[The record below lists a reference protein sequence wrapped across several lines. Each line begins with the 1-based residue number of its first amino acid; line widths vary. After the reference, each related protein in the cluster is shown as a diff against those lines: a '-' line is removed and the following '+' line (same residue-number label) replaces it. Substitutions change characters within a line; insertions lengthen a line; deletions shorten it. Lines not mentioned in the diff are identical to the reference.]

1 MSAEPFL
8 KIAQNKG
15 LLTGIR
21 LQASLYVCSGPVGLA
36 AAPHQ
41 LLYWRW
47 GYCAQPSRSKSYCKQ
62 AAPLQAGAR
71 STRRGFRV
79 GVIVS
84 LEKSFVRGIKAR
96 IACTVAGSKR
106 YGLQHLSDEG
116 AISRGI
122 FYVELYL
129 RITFKIGR
137 AATFAE

>member
-1 MSAEPFL
+1 M
-8 KIAQNKG
+8 
-15 LLTGIR
+15 
-21 LQASLYVCSGPVGLA
+21 
-36 AAPHQ
+36 
-41 LLYWRW
+41 
-47 GYCAQPSRSKSYCKQ
+47 
-62 AAPLQAGAR
+62 AAPLQAGTR

>member
-1 MSAEPFL
+1 MAD
-8 KIAQNKG
+8 
-15 LLTGIR
+15 
-21 LQASLYVCSGPVGLA
+21 
-36 AAPHQ
+36 
-41 LLYWRW
+41 
-47 GYCAQPSRSKSYCKQ
+47 
-62 AAPLQAGAR
+62 
-71 STRRGFRV
+71 
-79 GVIVS
+79 S

>member
-1 MSAEPFL
+1 MASH
-8 KIAQNKG
+8 
-15 LLTGIR
+15 R
-21 LQASLYVCSGPVGLA
+21 LR
-36 AAPHQ
+36 
-41 LLYWRW
+41 YWRW
-47 GYCAQPSRSKSYCKQ
+47 GLLRPTSTLQEPRKTGH
-62 AAPLQAGAR
+62 APLQEGAR
-71 STRRGFRV
+71 STGRGLRV